1 MSNSLTRRR
10 TKGAFGNNKPRSIE
24 REFTSRPQAPAT
36 DGTPVAPNIADMLAN
51 YAQTIL
57 EQAGS
62 NRTAAQGAMNISIL
76 IWNAS
81 IEGDAKITEAKAK
94 LNGLPGSNPEQ
105 VEELVSTMLTR
116 KKDLYPDENL
126 LITNFIL
133 KFNHRTGTTFRVSAV
148 NIKPEGL
155 TKSAAQDIIN
165 AGLPAGFPLQG

>member
-24 REFTSRPQAPAT
+24 REFAPRPQAPVS
-36 DGTPVAPNIADMLAN
+36 DGAPAAPNIADMLAN
-51 YAQTIL
+51 YAQPIL

-62 NRTAAQGAMNISIL
+62 NRTAAQGAMNVSIL

-94 LNGLPGSNPEQ
+94 LNGLPGSSPEQ
-105 VEELVSTMLTR
+105 VDELVATMLTR
-116 KKDLYPDENL
+116 KQDLYPKENL

-155 TKSAAQDIIN
+155 TKSAAQDIIKV
-165 AGLPAGFPLQG
+165 GL

>member
-1 MSNSLTRRR
+1 MSNSRTRRR
-10 TKGAFGNNKPRSIE
+10 TKGAFGNNKPRSVE
-24 REFTSRPQAPAT
+24 REFTPKQAPAPT
-36 DGTPVAPNIADMLAN
+36 GAPAEPNVADKLAN
-51 YAQTIL
+51 YAQPIL

-62 NRTAAQGAMNISIL
+62 NRTAAKGALNVAIL

-81 IEGDAKITEAKAK
+81 IEGEEKIAEAKAK
-94 LNGLPGSNPEQ
+94 LNGLPGSTPDQ
-105 VEELVSTMLTR
+105 VEELVTTMLTR

-155 TKSAAQDIIN
+155 TKSAAQDVIK
-165 AGLPAGFPLQG
+165 AGL